1 MLGSSCPPERRQTL
15 LSAVRAYQQHPHRR
29 RARARP
35 AAFALGGMRVLDYGG
50 DGPPVL
56 LVPSLINPS
65 WVLDLEPRR
74 SLVRDLRQ
82 RGHRCFLIDW
92 GEPTG
97 EELGFDIGDYITRR
111 LLPVISALPGPLA
124 LVGYC
129 LGGTMALAAAQLA
142 ADRVRALALIAA
154 PWRFAAYP
162 GDSRRALE
170 DFWRQHEPAAR
181 QLGRLPMEILQ
192 LAFWAQDAESTG
204 QKYIDFAALD
214 PDSAAAR
221 RFVLL
226 EDWANSGPPLAYPA
240 ARMCFEDFF
249 AADMPGRGCGASATR
264 RSARTGSKPR
274 WRSSPPVA
282 TGWCRRPPRLPWRRD
297 TVSAARWSSAMSA
310 WSSARRPAASSM
322 RRSRPGSRGPSSR
335 DCLLRTES
343 SLQGAFAPKHSGA
356 CVSMDRHPGFCR
368 DRLSLAASR

>member
-1 MLGSSCPPERRQTL
+1 
-15 LSAVRAYQQHPHRR
+15 
-29 RARARP
+29 
-35 AAFALGGMRVLDYGG
+35 MRVLDYGG

-92 GEPTG
+92 GEPTS

-111 LLPVISALPGPLA
+111 LLPAISALPGPLA

-249 AADMPGRGCGASATR
+249 AADMPGRGL
-264 RSARTGSKPR
+264 
-274 WRSSPPVA
+274 WRVGDQTISPD
-282 TGWCRRPPRLPWRRD
+282 RLKAPI
-297 TVSAARWSSAMSA
+297 AIF
-310 WSSARRPAASSM
+310 AAS
-322 RRSRPGSRGPSSR
+322 
-335 DCLLRTES
+335 
-343 SLQGAFAPKHSGA
+343 
-356 CVSMDRHPGFCR
+356 R
-368 DRLSLAASR
+368 DRLVPAAAAPSVAQEHGFSRTLELGHVGMVVGSQARRQLYAPLSAWLQGTIV